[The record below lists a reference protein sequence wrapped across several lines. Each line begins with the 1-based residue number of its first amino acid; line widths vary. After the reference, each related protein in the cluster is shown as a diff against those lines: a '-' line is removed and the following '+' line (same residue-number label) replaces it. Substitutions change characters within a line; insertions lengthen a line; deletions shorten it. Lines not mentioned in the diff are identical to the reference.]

1 MKNMGL
7 CLFICENKKIEIQT
21 LSRSTAFG
29 IASMWTASCWTRW
42 TAAWSRVGVSIWK
55 SQDQFFKQRG
65 SKFRTSSVFNWW
77 KCIRLLLYG
86 LDFKWHLRHS
96 TNVEYFDHHVK
107 IVPSGPNLRHCSYA
121 EYFDHHL
128 GNAHSKCLSKAPFCM
143 FLQDFD
149 AKMMQKWC
157 KKSIFLPYPLTLV
170 DTKTQV

>member
-7 CLFICENKKIEIQT
+7 YLFICKNKKIEIQT

-29 IASMWTASCWTRW
+29 MASMWTASCWTRW

-77 KCIRLLLYG
+77 KCIWLLLYG
-86 LDFKWHLRHS
+86 LDFRWHLRHC
-96 TNVEYFDHHVK
+96 TNVEYFDQHVK
-107 IVPSGPNLRHCSYA
+107 IVPSGQNLRHCSNV
-121 EYFDHHL
+121 EYFDQHL
-128 GNAHSKCLSKAPFCM
+128 HTPNACPKLLFACFCKI
-143 FLQDFD
+143 L
-149 AKMMQKWC
+149 MQRWC